1 MFDKRGLGI
10 AGFPRGGKFKS
21 WPFFTPCR
29 SSLSLLPLLTLVALL
44 EVYPSSTFLGDIHYS
59 DYDTHHSLWAST
71 VLQLNILLI

>member
-1 MFDKRGLGI
+1 MAFLYSPVV
-10 AGFPRGGKFKS
+10 AV
-21 WPFFTPCR
+21 
-29 SSLSLLPLLTLVALL
+29 SSLPLLLLVVALL